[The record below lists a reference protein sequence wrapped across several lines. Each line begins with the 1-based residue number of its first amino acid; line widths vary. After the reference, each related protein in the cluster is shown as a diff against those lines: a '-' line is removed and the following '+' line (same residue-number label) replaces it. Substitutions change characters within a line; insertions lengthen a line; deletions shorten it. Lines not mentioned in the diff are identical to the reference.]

1 MRQQL
6 LTLSRLFCELRA
18 RSGAA
23 VAEASG
29 MKRWAKQV
37 WLSVGLCCV
46 VCVLASAQPDA
57 ARDAVLL
64 RARQYE
70 PLMLEA
76 AARHGIDARLL
87 WVVAYLETRFHS
99 QAVSP
104 KGARGLMQFMPA
116 TAARYGLSDLHD
128 ATQAID
134 AAARYLRDLLRR
146 YSGRVDLALAAYNAG
161 EATVDAYLTGRAIN
175 TGTRVINAE
184 QQQTNGIPP
193 YAETR
198 AYVRQGMK
206 LLGLTEPQLL
216 PVAQRKA
223 VGSTPSSVVEEVK
236 EEENNLP
243 RGLVRQSLFVQTP
256 VEPAMPTVN
265 RTLFF
270 TTTTEQP
277 VAPNCKTP
285 TPCKNDATKRH

>member
-1 MRQQL
+1 
-6 LTLSRLFCELRA
+6 
-18 RSGAA
+18 
-23 VAEASG
+23 
-29 MKRWAKQV
+29 MKRWANQF
-37 WLSVGLCCV
+37 WLGVGLCCV
-46 VCVLASAQPDA
+46 VCVSANAQPDA
-57 ARDAVLL
+57 AHNAVLL

-76 AARHGIDARLL
+76 AARHGIEARLL

-116 TAARYGLSDLHD
+116 TAARYGLSDSHD
-128 ATQAID
+128 PAQAID
-134 AAARYLRDLLRR
+134 SAAHYLRDLLRR

-161 EATVDAYLTGRAIN
+161 EATVDAYLTGRTIN
-175 TGTRVINAE
+175 TGTRTINAE
-184 QQQTNGIPP
+184 KQQTNGIPP

-206 LLGLTEPQLL
+206 LLGLTEQQPLL
-216 PVAQRKA
+216 IARRKVVVATQSA
-223 VGSTPSSVVEEVK
+223 ATDEVK

-270 TTTTEQP
+270 TATTEHAVP
-277 VAPNCKTP
+277 PNCKTP
-285 TPCKNDATKRH
+285 TPCKNDATKRQ

>member
-1 MRQQL
+1 MRQQV
-6 LTLSRLFCELRA
+6 LTLSRLFCEPRA

-23 VAEASG
+23 VAEARE
-29 MKRWAKQV
+29 MKRWANQF
-37 WLSVGLCCV
+37 WMSIGLCCV
-46 VCVLASAQPDA
+46 VCVSASAQQDA
-57 ARDAVLL
+57 AHNAVLL

-128 ATQAID
+128 AAQAID

-146 YSGRVDLALAAYNAG
+146 YGGRVDLALAAYNAG
-161 EATVDAYLTGRAIN
+161 EATVEAYLTGRTIN

-193 YAETR
+193 YTETR
-198 AYVRQGMK
+198 AYVRQGMRM
-206 LLGLTEPQLL
+206 LGLVEPQPLVIAL
-216 PVAQRKA
+216 RKA
-223 VGSTPSSVVEEVK
+223 VGATSAATVEEK
-236 EEENNLP
+236 EESDLP

-256 VEPAMPTVN
+256 VEPAIPTVN

-270 TTTTEQP
+270 TTATEQP
-277 VAPNCKTP
+277 ATPNCKTP
-285 TPCKNDATKRH
+285 TSCKNDATKRH